1 MQPGELHRL
10 VQDAF
15 NGGDV
20 DALVN
25 LYETDALMATPE
37 GEFVKGHGAIRQQ
50 WAGFVSLGGT
60 ITMETRHVAEIG
72 DIALLRND
80 WHFVAE
86 GMDFS
91 SRTAEVARRQDDGS
105 WRYIIDHPYGGA
117 DAPST

>member
-1 MQPGELHRL
+1 MQPGDLHRL

-15 NGGDV
+15 NAGDV
-20 DALVN
+20 DGLVG
-25 LYETDALMATPE
+25 LYEPDALMATPE
-37 GEFVKGHGAIRQQ
+37 GTFVQGRDAIRRQ
-50 WAGFVSLGGT
+50 WADFVSLGGT
-60 ITMETRHVAEIG
+60 ITMVTRHAAEMG

-117 DAPST
+117 DAPAV

>member
-15 NGGDV
+15 NAGDV

-25 LYETDALMATPE
+25 LYEVDAVMATPE
-37 GEFVKGHGAIRQQ
+37 GAFVKGHDDIRQQ

-60 ITMETRHVAEIG
+60 ITMETRHVAEMG

-91 SRTAEVARRQDDGS
+91 SRTAEVARRQDDGR

-117 DAPST
+117 DAPSA